1 MEIFGNIHSIE
12 TCGTVDGPGVR
23 FVVFF
28 QGCPLRCMYCH
39 NPDSWSQNINRVMTT
54 AEIYDKYKGVKEFVK
69 GGITATGGEPL
80 LQIDFLIELFKFFKE
95 KNVHTALDTS
105 GAVFNNSSKFDELI
119 KYTDLVMLDIKSIN
133 PSLHKKLTGADNKNI
148 LEFAKYLSDKNIPLW
163 IRNVIVRS
171 ITDKKEDLEHLGEFM
186 AGLKSLKAL
195 DILPY
200 HNMAV
205 SKYEKLGIDYKLKD
219 IMPTA
224 ENEAKIARDIILKS
238 YKNKKIPK
246 ISC

>member
-39 NPDSWSQNINRVMTT
+39 NPDSWSQNINRVMTI
-54 AEIYDKYKGVKEFVK
+54 AEIYDRYKGVKEFVK
-69 GGITATGGEPL
+69 GGITVTGGEPL
-80 LQIDFLIELFKFFKE
+80 LQIDFLIELFKLFKE

-105 GAVFNNSSKFDELI
+105 GITFNNSSKFDELI

-148 LEFAKYLSDKNIPLW
+148 PLW
-163 IRNVIVRS
+163 IRNVIVRG

-186 AGLKSLKAL
+186 ADLKSLKAL

-205 SKYEKLGIDYKLKD
+205 SKYEKLSIDYKLKD

-224 ENEAKIARDIILKS
+224 ENEAKIARDTVLKS
-238 YKNKKIPK
+238 YKNKKGINYTEN
-246 ISC
+246 